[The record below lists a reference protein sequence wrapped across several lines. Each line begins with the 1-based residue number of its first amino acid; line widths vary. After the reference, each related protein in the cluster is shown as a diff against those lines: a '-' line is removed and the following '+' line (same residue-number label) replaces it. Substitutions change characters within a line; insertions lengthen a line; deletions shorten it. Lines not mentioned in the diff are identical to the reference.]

1 MAQRPT
7 AEIKVPS
14 DDPNKKKKEEEEKK
28 ATEKKASAPKA
39 NGDKK
44 EEEEELVRRTSVT
57 SVPITD
63 GVHSSRKRMLSSNL
77 NSRCWSRD

>member
-14 DDPNKKKKEEEEKK
+14 EDPKKKNEEEEKK
-28 ATEKKASAPKA
+28 AADKKAGTPKA

-44 EEEEELVRRTSVT
+44 DEEEELVRQTSVIT
-57 SVPITD
+57 VPRTD
-63 GVHSSRKRMLSSNL
+63 DIHRSQRRMLNSSPSL
-77 NSRCWSRD
+77 RC

>member
-14 DDPNKKKKEEEEKK
+14 EDPKKKKEEDEKK
-28 ATEKKASAPKA
+28 AAEKKAGTSKA

-44 EEEEELVRRTSVT
+44 DEEEELVCETNVI
-57 SVPITD
+57 SVPSTD
-63 GVHSSRKRMLSSNL
+63 GLLCSQKRMLSSSLNL
-77 NSRCWSRD
+77 RC

>member
-14 DDPNKKKKEEEEKK
+14 EDPKKKKEEEEKK
-28 ATEKKASAPKA
+28 AAEKKAGTSKV

-44 EEEEELVRRTSVT
+44 DEDEELVRQTDVIN
-57 SVPITD
+57 VPSTD
-63 GVHSSRKRMLSSNL
+63 SLYHSQKRMLSSSL
-77 NSRCWSRD
+77 NWRC

>member
-14 DDPNKKKKEEEEKK
+14 EDPKKKKEEEEKK
-28 ATEKKASAPKA
+28 AAEKKPGTSKA

-44 EEEEELVRRTSVT
+44 DEEEELVRQTSVIN
-57 SVPITD
+57 VPCTD
-63 GVHSSRKRMLSSNL
+63 NVYRSQKRTLSSGL
-77 NSRCWSRD
+77 SLRC

>member
-14 DDPNKKKKEEEEKK
+14 EDPKRKKEEEEKK
-28 ATEKKASAPKA
+28 AAEKKPGTSKA

-44 EEEEELVRRTSVT
+44 DEEEELVRQTNVVNVPRT
-57 SVPITD
+57 D
-63 GVHSSRKRMLSSNL
+63 NVHRSQKRTRSSSLSL
-77 NSRCWSRD
+77 RC

>member
-14 DDPNKKKKEEEEKK
+14 EDPKKTKEEEEKK
-28 ATEKKASAPKA
+28 AAEKKAGKSKV

-44 EEEEELVRRTSVT
+44 DEDEELVRQADAISV
-57 SVPITD
+57 SSTD
-63 GVHSSRKRMLSSNL
+63 NLLHSQRRMFSSSLNL
-77 NSRCWSRD
+77 KC